1 MHFDSKYAVLTAAEM
16 IRAEVAAFKSGIP
29 AYALM
34 AKAGGGLAR
43 AILAKKKT
51 GKILFLNG
59 PGNNGGDGWV
69 AAEILRRKGW
79 EVLCIA
85 LKLPD
90 GHSCAALTA
99 YEKYQ
104 GETGEFP
111 DDLNE
116 FDVIVDALFG
126 TGLERPVEGRAAK
139 WIKAANES
147 DALRVAVD
155 IPSGISS
162 DTGQVMG
169 TAFKADLTATFSHKK
184 RGHMLMPGLELSG
197 EVEVVDIGIGE
208 EALRKVDLR
217 IFENHPALWRDD
229 FPKLAKGG
237 HKHQRGHLL
246 VAGGPLGMSGAARMA
261 ARAGLR
267 TGAGLVTTLAPEEA
281 ILAYAEKQLSVMSAG
296 YRDDEEFA
304 GFVTSGKF
312 SAFVIGPG
320 NGVGEGTRKRVLK
333 VLATAKPCV
342 LDADALTSFEGDA
355 GGLEAALHEKC
366 VLTPHMGEFKRLW
379 PDLSW
384 GDKVAAAETAAAK
397 TGAVVLLKGPDT
409 VISDGTIT
417 IINTHAAPQLATA
430 GSGDVLAG
438 IIAGLMTQGMAP
450 FLAASAGAWL
460 HGDAALSLG
469 PGLIADDLIEEIPE
483 ALKGL

>member
-1 MHFDSKYAVLTAAEM
+1 MKFDTKYAVLTAAEM
-16 IRAEVAAFKSGIP
+16 IAAEVAAFKSGIP

-34 AKAGGGLAR
+34 AKAGGGLAK
-43 AILAKKKT
+43 AILSKKKS

-69 AAEILRRKGW
+69 AAEILRHKGW
-79 EVLCIA
+79 DVLCVA

-99 YEKYQ
+99 YEKWQ

-111 DDLNE
+111 DNLE
-116 FDVIVDALFG
+116 GYDVIVDALFG

-139 WIKAANES
+139 WINAANQ
-147 DALRVAVD
+147 AKAFKVAVD

-162 DTGQVMG
+162 DTGQILG

-184 RGHMLMPGLELSG
+184 RGQMLMPGLELSG
-197 EVEVVDIGIGE
+197 EVEIVDIGIGE
-208 EALRKVDLR
+208 EALGGMALKV
-217 IFENHPALWRDD
+217 FENNPVLWRDD

-246 VAGGPLGMSGAARMA
+246 VAGGPLAMSGAARMA
-261 ARAGLR
+261 ARSALR
-267 TGAGLVTTLAPEEA
+267 TGAGLVTTLVPEKA
-281 ILAYAEKQLSVMSAG
+281 LLAYAEKQLSVMSAG

-304 GFVTSGKF
+304 DLVASDKF
-312 SAFVIGPG
+312 GAFVIGPG
-320 NGVGEGTRKRVLK
+320 NGVGEGTRARVLK
-333 VLATAKPCV
+333 VLAAGKPCV
-342 LDADALTSFEGDA
+342 LDADALTSFEGDVGA
-355 GGLEAALHEKC
+355 LEAALHEKC
-366 VLTPHMGEFKRLW
+366 VLTPHYGEFKRLW
-379 PDLSW
+379 PDISW

-397 TGAVVLLKGPDT
+397 TGAIVLLKGPDT

-450 FLAASAGAWL
+450 FLAAAAGAWL
-460 HGDAALSLG
+460 HGEAALIFG
-469 PGLIADDLIEEIPE
+469 GGLIADDLIETLPKV
-483 ALKGL
+483 LKSL